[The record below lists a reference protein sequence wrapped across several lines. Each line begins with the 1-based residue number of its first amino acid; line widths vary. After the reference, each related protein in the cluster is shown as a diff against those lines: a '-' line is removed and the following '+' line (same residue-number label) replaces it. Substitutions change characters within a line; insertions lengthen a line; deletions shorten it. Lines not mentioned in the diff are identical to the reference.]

1 MQSKKG
7 EKKMITADCKNAMAI
22 RDALLV
28 FVADKLGVVPILKSE
43 KFFLMPIEESQKL
56 EKSQVLDAIDEFLKS
71 HEIQENF
78 QVLPKGDSIK
88 INTIPGKDIK
98 DKLAK
103 LGKNKKDLFFECTH
117 CGFMTQYEIEW
128 RNHKLIHY
136 I

>member
-1 MQSKKG
+1 
-7 EKKMITADCKNAMAI
+7 MITVDCKKAMAI

-43 KFFLMPIEESQKL
+43 KFFLMPIEESQIL

-71 HEIQENF
+71 NEIQENF
-78 QVLPKGDSIK
+78 QSLPKGDSIK

-128 RNHKLIHY
+128 RTHKLIHY
-136 I
+136 V